1 MAANGWEFSHLL
13 AEANKLYS
21 VIITTIEQAALPK
34 QMPDGNL
41 EPTLTMAQIEEL
53 AIRFGVDGKAI
64 EIAALEIGVIPER
77 YSRNFNTYG
86 TREQIQ
92 LLKSKAVIVGLG
104 GLGGTLTEWLARAG
118 IGHLILIDGDRFEDH
133 NLNRQLLCTQD
144 RLGTS
149 KARAAAERVCRINSS
164 ITVQS
169 HAEYLVSEN
178 SARLVSEA
186 DVVVDCLDNI
196 QSRFMLET
204 AAKENRLPFVSAAV
218 AGLSGHVTTIFPQD
232 TGLELIYGPR
242 KELKATKGA
251 ETTLGCLPQAVG
263 FIAAAES
270 AEVIKVCLGQTQ
282 GLLRHQMLMVDMATN
297 TFEVLRLK

>member
-1 MAANGWEFSHLL
+1 MIS
-13 AEANKLYS
+13 K
-21 VIITTIEQAALPK
+21 IEQAALLK
-34 QMPDGNL
+34 QMPDGQIQ
-41 EPTLTMAQIEEL
+41 PTLTMAQIEEL

-64 EIAALEIGVIPER
+64 EIVALENNVIPER

-86 TREQIQ
+86 PAEQIQ
-92 LLKSKAVIVGLG
+92 LLKSKIVVVGLG

-144 RLGTS
+144 RLGTP

-169 HAEYLVSEN
+169 HTEYFTSEN
-178 SARLVSEA
+178 ATRLVSEA

-196 QSRFMLET
+196 HSRFILET
-204 AAKENRLPFVSAAV
+204 AAKENDLPFVSAAV

-242 KELKATKGA
+242 KELKDNKGA
-251 ETTLGCLPQAVG
+251 ETQLGCLPQAVG

-270 AEVIKVCLGQTQ
+270 AEVIKVCLGKTQ
-282 GLLRHQMLMVDMATN
+282 DMLRNRMFMVDMATN
-297 TFEVLRLK
+297 TFEVLKLN